1 LTARLVVGV
10 ILVST
15 CGTPPA
21 PPVSLAGCGSTATVV
36 RTERVRRRRGDRL
49 VRSGRLWYSVH
60 GPNTAAGTASL
71 GIALP
76 DLSAI
81 VRLPPLPGAPTDRL
95 ANDGIVIDPTTG
107 DIWIAEYFRHRLGR
121 LRRI

>member
-1 LTARLVVGV
+1 M
-10 ILVST
+10 
-15 CGTPPA
+15 
-21 PPVSLAGCGSTATVV
+21 
-36 RTERVRRRRGDRL
+36 
-49 VRSGRLWYSVH
+49 H
-60 GPNTAAGTASL
+60 

-81 VRLPPLPGAPTDRL
+81 VRLPPLPGAPTDPL
-95 ANDGIVIDPTTG
+95 ANDGIAIDPTTG

>member
-1 LTARLVVGV
+1 LDAARVRTGDRACAALSGD
-10 ILVST
+10 SNP
-15 CGTPPA
+15 C
-21 PPVSLAGCGSTATVV
+21 VSLVRVPDADLAT
-36 RTERVRRRRGDRL
+36 ELAHSIALDA
-49 VRSGRLWYSVH
+49 SGRLWYSVH
-60 GPNTAAGTASL
+60 GPNSAAGKASL

-81 VRLPPLPGAPTDRL
+81 VRLPPLPGAPSDPL

-107 DIWIAEYFRHRLGR
+107 DLWIAEYFRHRLGR